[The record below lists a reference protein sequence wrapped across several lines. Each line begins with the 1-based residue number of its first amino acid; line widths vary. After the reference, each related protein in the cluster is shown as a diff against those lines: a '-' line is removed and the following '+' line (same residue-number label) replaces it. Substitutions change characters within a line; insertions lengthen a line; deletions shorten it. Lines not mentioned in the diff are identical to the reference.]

1 MFLFYKSV
9 TNKETTLTNVKEEYE
24 VDKET
29 FSMYIETK
37 DNEGNISYEE
47 YNDSNIFPTGYKINL
62 EKSKCTDI
70 KGNLING
77 ILSGIGNKVTI
88 TSNKTAYCY
97 VYFDIDY
104 TLSQLCSSGD
114 NLGSCLTTNNEE
126 IDSLGDT
133 AYSGMYRYTGID
145 LDVDDN
151 YVCFG
156 TTDKEECINNP
167 DTYMYRVIGVTSESN
182 DTLGLET
189 NQLKL
194 IKHTSIGTH
203 QWHSDYTTDT
213 KWEDSTMYTYLQN
226 DVLNNTTYYPSGWS
240 NKIDSVKW
248 NIGDV
253 QSWTDGNTIYELESS
268 SQTNG
273 ASKIGLMYLS
283 DYYYAYQKGGTTNCG
298 NPVCINWLTNSN
310 IDNWTM
316 GRYGNNGSGY
326 YGAWAI
332 YMDSH
337 SGYPSLPRTFNV
349 MPVFYLNSDE
359 QYISGDGTLDNPI
372 MLGKPNLASLCT
384 SGKDLGECLTTYN
397 SAIDNLDDTAY
408 GGMYRY
414 TGIKEK
420 INDNYI
426 CYGTTNKDDC
436 INNPDEY
443 MYRVIGVT
451 SEDNTLLELNKNQV
465 KIIKDTSIGTHEW
478 HTYYTT
484 DTKWENSSM
493 YTYLQGSSVLGNT
506 NVIPSGW
513 ASKIDSVKWYIGDV
527 NTASYINSST
537 VFGYEDNSITSS
549 KSKVGLMHL
558 SDYYYAY
565 NAGGNYSCNT
575 VSGCTSWLTGMSDA
589 TWTMSRYDC
598 SDGDCDA
605 WFVGSSGQVGLASI
619 SLSYAV
625 RPVFY
630 LNKDV
635 YISNS
640 EATGTSTDP
649 FILAY

>member
-1 MFLFYKSV
+1 LLLNIFLVYKSSE
-9 TNKETTLTNVKEEYE
+9 NKNLENVKL
-24 VDKET
+24 KEIEKIPKGLAI
-29 FSMYIETK
+29 MIETEHNS
-37 DNEGNISYEE
+37 DDYEE
-47 YNDSNIFPTGYKINL
+47 SNTSSWPKTGYKFNK
-62 EKSKCTDI
+62 EKSGCIDNSGSTIENSLSYNSTTNIVTVDTEVTTKCYI
-70 KGNLING
+70 
-77 ILSGIGNKVTI
+77 
-88 TSNKTAYCY
+88 
-97 VYFDIDY
+97 YFDKRYSLEELCTSGED
-104 TLSQLCSSGD
+104 TLGE
-114 NLGSCLTTNNEE
+114 CLTNNNSAIE
-126 IDSLGDT
+126 SLDNT
-133 AYSGMYRYTGID
+133 AYSGMYRYTGTQEV
-145 LDVDDN
+145 VDDN
-151 YVCFG
+151 YICFG
-156 TTDKEECINNP
+156 TTDKDTCVNNP
-167 DTYMYRVIGVTSESN
+167 ETYMYRVIGVTSEAN
-182 DTLGLET
+182 NTLGLET

-194 IKHTSIGTH
+194 IKSKSIGTH
-203 QWHSDYTTDT
+203 QWHNNVTTDT
-213 KWEDSTMYTYLQN
+213 KWEDSTMYSYLQN
-226 DVLNNTTYYPSGWS
+226 DVLSNTTYYPRGWS
-240 NKIDSVKW
+240 SKISSIKW

-253 QSWTDGNTIYELESS
+253 QHNYVNGNLVRDYEDNSITSS
-268 SQTNG
+268 K
-273 ASKIGLMYLS
+273 SKIGLMYLS
-283 DYYYAYQKGGTTNCG
+283 DYYYAYNAGGLQDCRHIACT
-298 NPVCINWLTNSN
+298 NWLTDTSN
-310 IDNWTM
+310 YTWTM
-316 GRYGNNGSGY
+316 SRFGFGNYDYYYAYTVNMSALVGGWRQSGLN
-326 YGAWAI
+326 AV
-332 YMDSH
+332 
-337 SGYPSLPRTFNV
+337 R
-349 MPVFYLNSDE
+349 PVFYLNSDE
-359 QYISGDGTLDNPI
+359 QYISGDGTADDPI
-372 MLGKPNLASLCT
+372 ILSEVQLST
-384 SGKDLGECLTTYN
+384 LGEYLLENPTLGLDTT
-397 SAIDNLDDTAY
+397 TAY
-408 GGMYRY
+408 SGMYRY
-414 TGIKEK
+414 VGIDTTV
-420 INDNYI
+420 NNYVKLE
-426 CYGTTNKDDC
+426 NVL
-436 INNPDEY
+436 
-443 MYRVIGVT
+443 YRVIGIT
-451 SEDNTLLELNKNQV
+451 SEANDTLGILKNQV
-465 KIIKDTSIGTHEW
+465 KIIKSETIGTHEW